1 MNVENTKTCYEDPKS
16 SLHNKNKFLQMIVN
30 KKYHR
35 SKQGRN
41 SEMAKMEYPIQ
52 AFNTKLDIR

>member
-1 MNVENTKTCYEDPKS
+1 
-16 SLHNKNKFLQMIVN
+16 MIVN

-52 AFNTKLDIR
+52 AFNTKLDIRQRRQLGHACLLKARRDLDTQVL